1 MVINAGAG
9 YRVSDI
15 TESMVS
21 IKRTSTIKW
30 MELHTIVL
38 RPDQSNQGIQTRK

>member
-1 MVINAGAG
+1 MEQRKRIHVLEELMDMVINAGAG

-21 IKRTSTIKW
+21 IKRTSTIK
-30 MELHTIVL
+30 
-38 RPDQSNQGIQTRK
+38 